1 MRQLLATVAVAVLV
15 GLGVRSTRADAEPPC
30 VPTNEKIQA
39 PISSAS
45 FNGEPGVPP
54 TDGSGL
60 YVTDGGAQFH
70 VATLP
75 LVPTL
80 EAAPIIGATTC
91 PLPAEEL
98 TLTIADPWTGQRI
111 VLELRGTP

>member
-1 MRQLLATVAVAVLV
+1 MKQLLAIIALAVLV
-15 GLGVRSTRADAEPPC
+15 ALGARSARAEPPC
-30 VPTNEKIQA
+30 VPTNEKIQGLV
-39 PISSAS
+39 SSAT
-45 FNGEPGVPP
+45 FNGEPGVAQ
-54 TDGSGL
+54 DQNGL
-60 YVTDGGAQFH
+60 YVTDGGAQFYL
-70 VATLP
+70 ATLP

-111 VLELRGTP
+111 VLELTGTP